1 MKILHVERTYIIMGI
16 YSENGYNDEF
26 GIDMDALVEAFL
38 VDDHYSNN
46 VIQEFCAPNGVGESL
61 LEAKVLSNKR
71 TMVRL
76 SKATDLQR
84 RKTIA
89 AIMMAKAKNDPL
101 YKKLVKYQLLRKQ
114 TRAKIMEKY
123 GNKAAR
129 AATIAQ
135 KQYLKTMKNVN
146 LTNTSFITADPNR

>member
-1 MKILHVERTYIIMGI
+1 MGI
-16 YSENGYNDEF
+16 YSENSYNEEF

-38 VDDHYSNN
+38 IDDLTHHYSEATLH
-46 VIQEFCAPNGVGESL
+46 EFCAPNGVGESL

-76 SKATDLQR
+76 SKQTDLNR

-89 AIMMAKAKNDPL
+89 AIMMARARKDPL
-101 YKKLVKYQLLRKQ
+101 YTKLVKFQLLRKQ
-114 TRAKIMEKY
+114 TRAKIMDKY

-129 AATIAQ
+129 AAIVGQ
-135 KQYLKTMKNVN
+135 KQYMKSMKSVN
-146 LTNTSFITADPNR
+146 LTNTSFITDDPNR

>member
-1 MKILHVERTYIIMGI
+1 MGI

-38 VDDHYSNN
+38 VDDLTHHYSENT
-46 VIQEFCAPNGVGESL
+46 VREFCAPNGVGESL

-76 SKATDLQR
+76 SKATDLNR

-89 AIMMAKAKNDPL
+89 AIMMARAKKDPL
-101 YKKLVKYQLLRKQ
+101 YNKLVKYQLLRKQ
-114 TRAKIMEKY
+114 TRAKIVEKY
-123 GNKAAR
+123 GNRAAR
-129 AATIAQ
+129 AAMVAQ
-135 KQYLKTMKNVN
+135 KQYMKNMRGVN
-146 LTNTSFITADPNR
+146 LTNTSFITDDPNR